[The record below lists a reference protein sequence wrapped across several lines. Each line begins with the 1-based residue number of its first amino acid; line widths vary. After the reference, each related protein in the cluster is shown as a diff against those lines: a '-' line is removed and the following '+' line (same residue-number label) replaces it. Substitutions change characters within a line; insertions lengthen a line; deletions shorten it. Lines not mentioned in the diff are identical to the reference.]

1 MHPAQQDNPIA
12 VVDRIAAI
20 VNFVAEQPSAVSVSE
35 VARRTG
41 LPKSTTS
48 RIVRSLIPHGLL
60 EFEDEGLV
68 LGLRF
73 FELGEQASRPRTL
86 RRLTYAHMEG
96 LRRVTG
102 HTVHL
107 AVLDSRHV
115 VYIEIL
121 RSRTTPALP
130 SRIGGRVPAHA
141 TGVGKALLAFSPP
154 EATEQLIEGGLER
167 LGPRTITDP
176 DALRAALWKV
186 RASGIA
192 VEQEESGRG
201 TVCVAAPI
209 LVGDNNEPIAAISVS
224 GLITDMN
231 IAACER
237 ALRDAIAALRKQAS
251 ALPRSGRTM

>member
-20 VNFVAEQPSAVSVSE
+20 VNFVAEQRDAVSIGE

-41 LPKSTTS
+41 LPKSTVS

-60 EFEDEGLV
+60 ELQDEGIV

-73 FELGEQASRPRTL
+73 FELGEQASRPRSL
-86 RRLTYAHMEG
+86 RRLTYAHMES
-96 LRRVTG
+96 LRRATG
-102 HTVHL
+102 QTVHL
-107 AVLDSRHV
+107 AVLDLPHV

-121 RSRTTPALP
+121 RARNSPPLP
-130 SRIGGRVPAHA
+130 SRVGGRVLAHT

-154 EATEQLIEGGLER
+154 EATEQLIERGLER
-167 LGPRTITDP
+167 LGPRTITEP

-186 RASGIA
+186 RASGFA
-192 VEQEESGRG
+192 VEVEESARG
-201 TVCVAAPI
+201 VACVAAPVLI
-209 LVGDNNEPIAAISVS
+209 GESDEPVAAISVS
-224 GLITDMN
+224 GLAHEIDLQ
-231 IAACER
+231 ACGR
-237 ALRDAIAALRKQAS
+237 AVRDATLALRRQAV

>member
-20 VNFVAEQPSAVSVSE
+20 INYVAEQRSAVSISE
-35 VARRTG
+35 VSRRTG

-60 EFEDEGLV
+60 EFQDDGLV

-73 FELGEQASRPRTL
+73 FELGEQASRPRSL

-96 LRRVTG
+96 LRRTTG
-102 HTVHL
+102 HSVHL
-107 AVLDSRHV
+107 AVLDGRHV

-121 RSRTTPALP
+121 RSRSTPALP
-130 SRIGGRVPAHA
+130 SRVGGRVPAHA
-141 TGVGKALLAFSPP
+141 TAVGKALLAFSPP
-154 EATEQLIEGGLER
+154 EATEQLIAGGLER

-192 VEQEESGRG
+192 IEEEESGRG
-201 TVCVAAPI
+201 AACVAAPI
-209 LVGDNNEPIAAISVS
+209 LVGDTNEPIAAISVS
-224 GLITDMN
+224 GLAADMN
-231 IAACER
+231 LAACER
-237 ALRDAIAALRKQAS
+237 ALRDAVSALRKQAS
-251 ALPRSGRTM
+251 ALPHSGLTM

>member
-1 MHPAQQDNPIA
+1 MHPAHQDNPIA

-20 VNFVAEQPSAVSVSE
+20 INFVAEQRHPVSVGE

-60 EFEDEGLV
+60 EFQDDGLV

-86 RRLTYAHMEG
+86 RRLTYVHMEG
-96 LRRVTG
+96 LRRMTG

-107 AVLDSRHV
+107 AVLDGQHV

-121 RSRTTPALP
+121 RARSTPALV

-141 TGVGKALLAFSPP
+141 TAVGKAMLAFSPP
-154 EATEQLIEGGLER
+154 EATERIIERGLER

-176 DALRAALWKV
+176 DALRAELWKV

-192 VEQEESGRG
+192 IEREESGRR
-201 TVCVAAPI
+201 TACVAAPI
-209 LVGDNNEPIAAISVS
+209 LVGDDDEPIAAISVS
-224 GLITDMN
+224 GLVDDMDLV
-231 IAACER
+231 ACER
-237 ALRDAIAALRKQAS
+237 LLREAVSALRQQAS
-251 ALPRSGRTM
+251 LLPRGGHTM